1 MRYGIPWH
9 SLLVHLIHA
18 SHCCWFSNLMYSE
31 RILRMIYKVK
41 VKERK
46 IKKEEKRR
54 DNLEEKAKALLL
66 NTWYLLNVKK

>member
-1 MRYGIPWH
+1 MRYGILWC

-18 SHCCWFSNLMYSE
+18 SHCHWFSNLMYSE
-31 RILRMIYKVK
+31 RILQIFYKVK
-41 VKERK
+41 AKERK

-54 DNLEEKAKALLL
+54 DNLEEKAKVLLL

>member
-1 MRYGIPWH
+1 M
-9 SLLVHLIHA
+9 
-18 SHCCWFSNLMYSE
+18 F
-31 RILRMIYKVK
+31 YKVK